1 MGSTF
6 ILATLLE
13 KRYMEK
19 NEMIEIPKELKKSV
33 KEYKKANR
41 EKVTD
46 FLCALGLEEF
56 LDDFKG
62 VTASGGGYVFF
73 EEERDFIDNILELS
87 KENQYKLIR
96 ERKYEDLLD
105 DEAIEMYEFVHGM
118 LVRRGFTGDDLNR
131 RIEGAYNLLDYPV
144 RLIGRKIGKLKMELD
159 KVETYMF
166 RDRNRKITSAN
177 DNYAWIKYVE
187 EDLSKKFE
195 EYFKLL
201 QYMTANRKEE
211 ISELSSDSYFSMSE
225 RDLELMWQEEELT
238 NLAYY
243 YYMEMPEVVKA
254 IKEEDEIMGT
264 PQNIR
269 ERMNWTPREDYTP
282 QEAKRLRMILK
293 IKNKAYSEAYQ
304 RAVTELAAE
313 RGCTE
318 EEVMQNKV
326 AELQNLMT
334 SEQLLELSL
343 NEIKGEQ

>member
-1 MGSTF
+1 MESTF
-6 ILATLLE
+6 ILAELLE

-19 NEMIEIPKELKKSV
+19 NEMPKIPKELKKSV
-33 KEYKKANR
+33 KDYKKANR

-62 VTASGGGYVFF
+62 ATASGNGYVFF
-73 EEERDFIDNILELS
+73 EEERDFVDNILERS

-96 ERKYEDLLD
+96 ERRYEDLLD

-118 LVRRGFTGDDLNR
+118 FVRRGFAGDELNR
-131 RIEGAYNLLDYPV
+131 RIEGPYNLLDYPV
-144 RLIGRKIGKLKMELD
+144 RLIGRKIGKLKIELD

-166 RDRNRKITSAN
+166 RDRNRHLTSAN

-187 EDLSKKFE
+187 KDLNKKFK

-201 QYMTANRKEE
+201 QCMTTNRKEE
-211 ISELSSDSYFSMSE
+211 IRELSSDSYFSMSE

-238 NLAYY
+238 NIAYSY
-243 YYMEMPEVVKA
+243 YWEMPEVVKA
-254 IKEEDEIMGT
+254 IQEEDEILGT
-264 PQNIR
+264 PRNIR
-269 ERMNWTPREDYTP
+269 DRMHWTPREDYTP
-282 QEAKRLRMILK
+282 QEARELRRILK

-318 EEVMQNKV
+318 EEVKQYKV
-326 AELQNLMT
+326 SELQNLMT
-334 SEQLLELSL
+334 SEQLLEMSL
-343 NEIKGEQ
+343 NEMKEEQ